1 MNISAKL
8 LYHLLKETY
17 AVTQYG
23 IPYRAAELPLPVF
36 YQRNTPLE
44 RGSLYIARTQDL
56 PQLCNTSCLFICI
69 GNRPAYAWNYWQ
81 GSIYHVE
88 DPTADHLSLFNAVN
102 RLFDK
107 VERWNSQMRKLLDQ
121 NADIDEYVRASIPL
135 FENSITILD
144 YDLCVLVDCQL
155 VDVGGQRR
163 PMISKQFNRVPD
175 SVSHGYMHEAEKNT
189 SLRQPFYVKGN
200 MDSPD
205 GNNYCINLYLG
216 DNYVG
221 NCSLRDSLHPIR
233 ESDCLLFQQFAEYA
247 RRALSVQS
255 RTSPNQLVTFRTI
268 FFDLLQS
275 FPVSKEDLSWA
286 MNLQQTNMKLHGIQ
300 FGQWQCIVIQS
311 ANRKKTLPEG
321 YLCTA
326 VENLLPRTTVV
337 AYDDMLVCYRILL
350 QGECEES
357 GITDQ
362 LLPYLKDMNFRAGIS
377 TPFDDI
383 FKARSYYQQA
393 KVVLQ
398 MGCRHAPDQYVY
410 RFKEQILPYML
421 QHCVGEFNLE
431 EIFIPGLRQMTNC
444 ENGVDYFETLRRYL
458 ENECNASKTA
468 QELHLHRSSLLPRLE
483 KIKTMVD
490 LDTPEQRLYL
500 RMCISLCNLLNTEKG
515 TDISR
520 P

>member
-1 MNISAKL
+1 MKISAEL
-8 LYHLLKETY
+8 LYHLLKEKHTV
-17 AVTQYG
+17 AQYG
-23 IPYRAAELPLPVF
+23 NPYRAAELPLPVF

-44 RGSLYIARTQDL
+44 CGRLYIARTQDL

-69 GNRPAYAWNYWQ
+69 GNRPAHAWSYWQ
-81 GSIYHVE
+81 GSIYHVN
-88 DPTADHLSLFNAVN
+88 DATADILSLFNTVN
-102 RLFDK
+102 SLFDK
-107 VERWNSQMRKLLDQ
+107 VERWNSHMQKLLDQ
-121 NADIDEYVRASIPL
+121 NADIEEYVRISIPL
-135 FENSITILD
+135 FGNSITISD
-144 YDLCVLVDCQL
+144 YDLCILVDCQL
-155 VDVGGQRR
+155 VDVGNQKR
-163 PMISKQFNRVPD
+163 PMISKQFNRIPD
-175 SVSHGYMHEAEKNT
+175 SVSQGYMHEAGKNA

-221 NCSLRDSLHPIR
+221 TCSLRDSLHPIR

-255 RTSPNQLVTFRTI
+255 RTSPNQPATFRTI

-286 MNLQQTNMKLHGIQ
+286 MNLQQTNMKLKGVQ

-311 ANRKKTLPEG
+311 ANREKTLPAG

-326 VENLLPRTTVV
+326 VENLLPHTTVV

-350 QGECEES
+350 HDECEET
-357 GITDQ
+357 GITDK
-362 LLPYLKDMNFRAGIS
+362 LLPYLSDMNFRAGIS
-377 TPFDDI
+377 TPFEDI
-383 FKARSYYQQA
+383 FKARNYYQQA

-398 MGCRHAPDQYVY
+398 MGSRYIPGQYVY

-421 QHCVGEFNLE
+421 QQSVGEFNLTE
-431 EIFIPGLRQMTNC
+431 LLTPGLQRLMKC
-444 ENGVDYFETLRRYL
+444 ESGVDYFETLRRYL

-468 QELHLHRSSLLPRLE
+468 QDLHLHRSSLLPRLE

-500 RMCISLCNLLNTEKG
+500 RMCIALCDLLENQKNKAR
-515 TDISR
+515 SV
-520 P
+520 